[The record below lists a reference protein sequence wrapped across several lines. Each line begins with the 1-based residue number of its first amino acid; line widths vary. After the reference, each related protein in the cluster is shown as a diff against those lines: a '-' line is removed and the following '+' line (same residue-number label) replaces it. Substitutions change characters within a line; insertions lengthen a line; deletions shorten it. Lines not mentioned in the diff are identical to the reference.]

1 MLNAVTDL
9 NGDVSMKIALEHRM
23 RGHITLETRLA
34 INYIQF
40 V

>member
-23 RGHITLETRLA
+23 RGHITLDMKPDWP
-34 INYIQF
+34 
-40 V
+40 